1 MVIDKESILRLSTE
15 EKRQFAFE
23 LLDSIDEEYVD
34 KPIPGWKM
42 QLIKERIDTDKR
54 NPSDTVQWNE
64 VRKKYSTR

>member
-1 MVIDKESILRLSTE
+1 MAIDKEFILRLSTE

-23 LLDSIDEEYVD
+23 LLDSIDEQYVE
-34 KPIPGWKM
+34 KPIPEWKM
-42 QLIKERIDTDKR
+42 QFLKDRIDLDKR